1 MGWYDAFFGG
11 TGRGVEPNEPEKRG
25 IARFGEMVGRDL
37 GQLLGTNLMICVL
50 ILPAALCVSLGV
62 TLLNFPMTLLFAALT
77 GLLVG
82 PAFVLL
88 ADCALRSLENDPSPW
103 LVRAKATVMPRLKT
117 ACGYGALV
125 TIMIGALSFVW
136 AFLVEVADQNGYYP
150 GVAVVVFLAFDL
162 FVVAV
167 FGGLCAAQ
175 IPVLPKEDCTPSALL
190 GGCVRLLLASPGRAL
205 AGSAVVLVGGAILFM
220 FFPVSVFWAV
230 LFGFWLPGLIAMQI
244 WFPLLREEYGL
255 TVARRAVVQP
265 EAEPSDPKQ
274 AKAKARA
281 NWWYYHWGMV
291 LVAAVVVLGVV
302 YVGYGLATVVEP
314 DYSVALVTANDLP
327 DEAALRLEQALES
340 FGEDR
345 NGDGAVIVQLNRY
358 TWSADASLTD
368 MDSQTAGATRMNTD
382 LANGESG
389 IWILEDPAGFD
400 AAYGALSET
409 FGADWESAL
418 YAWADVPGL
427 ANASLGSYNTAADGS
442 ASVSVQQL
450 LGEYKVAVLNDESGL
465 FAALLA
471 G

>member
-1 MGWYDAFFGG
+1 
-11 TGRGVEPNEPEKRG
+11 
-25 IARFGEMVGRDL
+25 
-37 GQLLGTNLMICVL
+37 
-50 ILPAALCVSLGV
+50 
-62 TLLNFPMTLLFAALT
+62 
-77 GLLVG
+77 
-82 PAFVLL
+82 
-88 ADCALRSLENDPSPW
+88 
-103 LVRAKATVMPRLKT
+103 
-117 ACGYGALV
+117 
-125 TIMIGALSFVW
+125 
-136 AFLVEVADQNGYYP
+136 
-150 GVAVVVFLAFDL
+150 
-162 FVVAV
+162 
-167 FGGLCAAQ
+167 
-175 IPVLPKEDCTPSALL
+175 
-190 GGCVRLLLASPGRAL
+190 
-205 AGSAVVLVGGAILFM
+205 M

-265 EAEPSDPKQ
+265 EAEPNDPKQ

-389 IWILEDPAGFD
+389 IWILEDPSGFE

-427 ANASLGSYNTAADGS
+427 ASASLGSYDTAADGS